1 MIKDKKGQLSLE
13 FILIFAI
20 SLIILTIFTIPL
32 SEIAIGNTLEIA
44 DIANTKSDVTKIAN
58 GISEV
63 YSQGQGSKKTI
74 HIDSNRNYILKI
86 SPKSISTTLTL
97 ENGDT
102 KTIKSSHN
110 YNNINTNINIE
121 KGKNKIIINWK
132 ENLDYLTVQK

>member
-44 DIANTKSDVTKIAN
+44 DIANTKSDITKIAN
-58 GISEV
+58 WISEV

-74 HIDSNRNYILKI
+74 NIDSNRSYILKI